1 MSGQEARTAS
11 GGEPLPF
18 FGALE
23 SAVGETA
30 RRLWWVWLVT
40 GIAWIAV
47 SLIILR
53 FDVRSAAGVGVLAGV
68 VFLVAGLQDLTL
80 AFVLKGGWR
89 WFSAALGVIL
99 VAGGIVAL
107 ANPLNTFL
115 ALAALVGWLL
125 LFKGLFDVAV
135 ALADRSVD
143 LWWLRLVLGLVEIA
157 LAFVVSG
164 HFVREAI
171 FLIAF
176 VGASALAKGI
186 TDVVLAF
193 QIRAVGKALR

>member
-1 MSGQEARTAS
+1 M
-11 GGEPLPF
+11 
-18 FGALE
+18 
-23 SAVGETA
+23 VGVA
-30 RRLWWVWLVT
+30 GHGDRVDRRL
-40 GIAWIAV
+40 ADH
-47 SLIILR
+47 LR

-68 VFLVAGLQDLTL
+68 VFLVARLQDLAL
-80 AFVLKGGWR
+80 AFVLKGRWR

-99 VAGGIVAL
+99 IGGGIVPL

-125 LFKGLFDVAV
+125 LFKGLFDIAV

-143 LWWLRLVLGLVEIA
+143 LWWLRLVLGLVQIA

-171 FLIAF
+171 FLIAS

-193 QIRAVGKALR
+193 QIRAVGKALRR